1 MSQLNKKEAVKMA
14 AAVLDREKAEYLKR
28 QNIVLKKMNTKAYT
42 QSKEN
47 AMNNLMQAGIIT
59 DKGNLKKVY
68 KG

>member
-1 MSQLNKKEAVKMA
+1 MV
-14 AAVLDREKAEYLKR
+14 AAVLDREKSEYLKR